1 MNDLPE
7 TVTMSTS
14 ASNDGDAATN
24 SESGRTSEQQYL
36 DAALRA
42 LRTGGHDPTVL
53 PQARDDSLWDRIG
66 STFGLSLMEVIAL
79 KNHACPVVTR
89 SRGVLP
95 RIESGMIYRVSDERI
110 RAKLT
115 ISNIKDG
122 HQYVTE
128 AELLVDSGA
137 NTELRLPARKVR
149 QLGLEVRGSLRCRG
163 STNDVCWVLIFS
175 PVVVKATFIRDDV
188 KETVQADLIVKCDKN
203 EYDALE
209 DILHGTGG
217 NDGGDPFATPLL
229 EHQLTMT
236 SPSAGPTPDDN
247 EQASRITVVHLTPTK
262 HRPQNAPLQQAVIG
276 IDGMKKLRLHLNGDL
291 QQLEIEE
298 DEVLDEY

>member
-1 MNDLPE
+1 MNDLSE

-14 ASNDGDAATN
+14 GSTVSDAATN
-24 SESGRTSEQQYL
+24 SDSGRTSEQQYL
-36 DAALRA
+36 DAALRK
-42 LRTGGHDPTVL
+42 LRAGGHDPMVL
-53 PQARDDSLWDRIG
+53 PQARDDSLWDEIR
-66 STFGLSLMEVIAL
+66 STFGLSLMEVTAV

-89 SRGVLP
+89 PRGVLP
-95 RIESGMIYRVSDERI
+95 RIESGTVYRVSDERI
-110 RAKLT
+110 RAKFT

-122 HQYVTE
+122 HRYVME

-149 QLGLEVRGSLRCRG
+149 QLGLEVRTSLRCRG

-175 PVVVKATFIRDDV
+175 PVLVKATFIRDGV
-188 KETVQADLIVKCDKN
+188 QETIQADLIVKCDKN

-209 DILHGTGG
+209 DIRPGTGG
-217 NDGGDPFATPLL
+217 NEGEDPFATPPA
-229 EHQLTMT
+229 HQLTMA
-236 SPSAGPTPDDN
+236 SPGAGPTPDNND
-247 EQASRITVVHLTPTK
+247 QASRITVVHLTPTK
-262 HRPQNAPLQQAVIG
+262 HRPHNAPLQQAVIG

>member
-1 MNDLPE
+1 MP
-7 TVTMSTS
+7 
-14 ASNDGDAATN
+14 
-24 SESGRTSEQQYL
+24 
-36 DAALRA
+36 
-42 LRTGGHDPTVL
+42 
-53 PQARDDSLWDRIG
+53 
-66 STFGLSLMEVIAL
+66 AL
-79 KNHACPVVTR
+79 KNFACPVVTR
-89 SRGVLP
+89 PRGVLP
-95 RIESGMIYRVSDERI
+95 RIESGTVYRVSDERI
-110 RAKLT
+110 RAKVT

-122 HQYVTE
+122 HQYVME

-175 PVVVKATFIRDDV
+175 PVLVKATFIRDGV
-188 KETVQADLIVKCDKN
+188 QETIQADLIVKCDKN

-209 DILHGTGG
+209 DIRPGTGG
-217 NDGGDPFATPLL
+217 NEGGDPFATPPA
-229 EHQLTMT
+229 HQPTMA
-236 SPSAGPTPDDN
+236 SPGAGPTPDNND
-247 EQASRITVVHLTPTK
+247 QASRITVVHLTPTK
-262 HRPQNAPLQQAVIG
+262 HRPHNAPLQQAVIG